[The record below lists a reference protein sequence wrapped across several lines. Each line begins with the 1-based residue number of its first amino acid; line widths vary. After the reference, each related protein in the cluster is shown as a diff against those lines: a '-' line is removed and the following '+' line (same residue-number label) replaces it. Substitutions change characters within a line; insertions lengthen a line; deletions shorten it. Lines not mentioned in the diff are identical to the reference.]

1 MLHRSPKASS
11 SLPARVSLRD
21 PLLPGTMTVRG
32 AALAPDPVS
41 PTTVAASP
49 SVSVTPEGSPTAM
62 EQPVFL
68 MTTAAQAI
76 SGFFVWTALL
86 ITCHQIYMHLRC
98 YSCPNE
104 QRYIVRILFIVPIYA
119 FDSWLSLLFFTN
131 DQYYVYFGTVRDCY
145 EALVIYNFLSLC
157 YEYLGGESSIMSE
170 IRGKPIESSCVYG
183 TCCLWGKTYSI
194 GFLRF
199 CKQAT
204 LQFCVVKPLM
214 AVSTVVLQAFA
225 QEPALRTHPLHGRP
239 PEWCP
244 RGGSRR
250 DSDHP
255 QGREQEG
262 PSPER
267 PVMSPRVEDFSHADF
282 IPFCGVTSGYLYVT
296 IIYNISVS
304 LALYALFLFYFATRD
319 LLSPYSPV
327 LKFFMVKSV
336 IFLSFWQGMLLAI
349 LEKCGAIPK
358 IHSAR
363 VSVGEGTVAAG
374 YQDFIICVE
383 MFFAALA
390 LRHAFTYKVYAD
402 KRLDAQGRCAP
413 MKSISSSLKETMN
426 PHDIV
431 QDAIHNFS
439 PAYQQ
444 YTQQSTLEPGPAWRG
459 GAHGLSRS
467 HSLSGARDNEKTLLL
482 SSDDEF

>member
-1 MLHRSPKASS
+1 
-11 SLPARVSLRD
+11 
-21 PLLPGTMTVRG
+21 MTVRG
-32 AALAPDPVS
+32 AVLAPDPAS
-41 PTTVAASP
+41 PTTAAASP
-49 SVSVTPEGSPTAM
+49 SISVIPEGSPTAM

-145 EALVIYNFLSLC
+145 EGSSLLPHTAVALSPPLPFRIPASVDPFCCFDWFPLDTVFTALVIYNFLSLC

-214 AVSTVVLQAFA
+214 AVSTVVLQAF
-225 QEPALRTHPLHGRP
+225 GKY
-239 PEWCP
+239 
-244 RGGSRR
+244 R
-250 DSDHP
+250 D
-255 QGREQEG
+255 G
-262 PSPER
+262 
-267 PVMSPRVEDFSHADF
+267 DFD
-282 IPFCGVTSGYLYVT
+282 VTSGYLYVT

-304 LALYALFLFYFATRD
+304 LALYALFLFYFATRE

-413 MKSISSSLKETMN
+413 MKSISSSLKETMS

-444 YTQQSTLEPGPAWRG
+444 YTQHSTLEPGPAWRG

>member
-1 MLHRSPKASS
+1 
-11 SLPARVSLRD
+11 
-21 PLLPGTMTVRG
+21 MTVRG
-32 AALAPDPVS
+32 AVLAPDPAS
-41 PTTVAASP
+41 PTTAAASP
-49 SVSVTPEGSPTAM
+49 SVSVIPEGSPTAM

-214 AVSTVVLQAFA
+214 AVSTVVLQAF
-225 QEPALRTHPLHGRP
+225 GKY
-239 PEWCP
+239 
-244 RGGSRR
+244 R
-250 DSDHP
+250 D
-255 QGREQEG
+255 G
-262 PSPER
+262 
-267 PVMSPRVEDFSHADF
+267 DFD
-282 IPFCGVTSGYLYVT
+282 VTSGYLYVT

-304 LALYALFLFYFATRD
+304 LALYALFLFYFATRE

-336 IFLSFWQGMLLAI
+336 IFLSFWQGEPPPSASRLPMLPCPLCFLLPLLLMVPGARGAFWVQTPMPPHPGMLLAI

-413 MKSISSSLKETMN
+413 MKSISSSLKETMS

-444 YTQQSTLEPGPAWRG
+444 YTQHSTLEPGPAWRG